1 MDNLVIKNVDVMGD
15 TIMAAKDNNGE
26 VWVGIR
32 WICDGLGMTEGHMKR
47 QIKNIKKD
55 LALSQGGSNL
65 TLNKG
70 SGEREVFCIKLDY
83 LPIWLAK
90 ISITPT
96 IQRDHP
102 ELAKKLLE
110 YQLKAKDILAAAF
123 LPKQETAGDV
133 QGQIKLLAQGT
144 TELYQRM
151 DGLEER
157 FQKLES
163 DMPIFNVDAKN
174 IQDAVRK
181 RAVEILGGKNSN
193 AYRDKSVRSYVF
205 ADIQCMLRRNF
216 GVRRYEEIKHKRVD
230 DAIRLIRDH
239 KPLLVIQDKVDM
251 ANAQMRMEL

>member
-123 LPKQETAGDV
+123 LPKRETAGDV

-163 DMPIFNVDAKN
+163 DIPIFNVDAKN

-181 RAVEILGGKNSN
+181 RAIEILGGKDSN
-193 AYRDKSVRSYVF
+193 AYRDRSVRGYVF

-216 GVRRYEEIKHKRVD
+216 DVKRYEEIKHKRVD
-230 DAIRLIRDH
+230 DAIRLIREH